1 MRSNKEGISSMP
13 TFELTPAIMREIIM
27 DHYSSPRHK
36 VTPTEEGYATVHS
49 SSVNCIDDI
58 NVFLKFGE
66 DGKVV
71 DALWDGVACAIS
83 TASSDILCDL
93 LLGKTEEEALYLIGE
108 YRKMIHE
115 EPYDSEV
122 LEEALAFMNTGRQA
136 ARIHCA
142 TIGWDAFEE
151 LIKEHHH
158 ER

>member
-1 MRSNKEGISSMP
+1 M
-13 TFELTPAIMREIIM
+13 MREIIM

-36 VTPTEEGYATVHS
+36 LDPEGEGYESVHS

-58 NVFLKFGE
+58 NVFLKFDE
-66 DGKVV
+66 QDKVA
-71 DALWDGVACAIS
+71 DARWNGVACAIS

-93 LLGKTEEEALYLIGE
+93 LEGKTKEEAFYLIDQ

-115 EPYDSEV
+115 EPYDSSV

-142 TIGWDAFEE
+142 TIGWDAVEE
-151 LIKEHHH
+151 LLKGHAH